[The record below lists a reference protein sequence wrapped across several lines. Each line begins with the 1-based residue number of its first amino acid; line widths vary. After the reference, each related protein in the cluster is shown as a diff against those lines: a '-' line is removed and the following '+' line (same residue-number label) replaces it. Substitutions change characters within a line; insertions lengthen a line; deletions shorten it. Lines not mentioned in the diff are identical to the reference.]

1 MAFMPINPLFLLF
14 LGAVSFILV
23 DHGITYQKKT
33 LGSFAYGQNLT
44 VGITEKDNESLI
56 ETIIDRISMKN
67 EAVIT
72 YGLCQDQKA
81 FYFLYLNK
89 TKPYKCRQLS
99 FFDRS
104 INENIYPQEISAAI
118 QEVTIIL
125 LPELL
130 EIFLKELSRL
140 DIYILKLRIVGIS
153 DEKLREYKDEF
164 PYNLMETWLNEH
176 FDDWKIEGLIGMIE
190 QQNSQNW
197 TKMNHSNHQL
207 TTKNMIHYN
216 KPTKM
221 SAVEGN
227 GRKLTIRAV
236 SIFYEAYLYE
246 TPRINKSS
254 TYFCGDAKECDIP
267 VKNMNGKTIYWRKG
281 CCAGMVIDMFEKI
294 RERLDFEYTLYLVE
308 DNKWGSIENGTW
320 NGMIKDLIDNKAD
333 IALNVM
339 TFIEK
344 RHEIVDFSYHFIESS
359 YGIIRVKQ
367 RREIFPS
374 WQFLSPLSFSLSMA
388 IFISTLL
395 SLLSISSFENLTAF
409 VYTKRYVL
417 FQESMA
423 YIYGLTFQRDMGGTN
438 PRMWSGRLAAL
449 GYASAMTIIM
459 SIYTAR
465 ITANSIG
472 QFVESDLK
480 GFQDERFQNPTEDFK
495 FTIVGGIGYAIETY
509 FEEHSDESYRRMY
522 KFMSKYFVNSELEAV
537 KNLLDGSLH
546 AFVTDFGTFPII
558 FQNLI
563 TKLGCQKD
571 IEFVKTSQVGYHGM
585 AFPYRKNFTYGALI
599 SNLILADYERG
610 VIDKMNRGWFF
621 DSPCTGSVQV
631 EQFDWMYFSGILV
644 IVSVAVLIGIVF
656 NCLEHCFVYI
666 FRRCK
671 STVVAKKRRVV
682 GQPVAPELYVGSEE
696 IDPWSY
702 GNSF

>member
-130 EIFLKELSRL
+130 EIFLKELSR
-140 DIYILKLRIVGIS
+140 
-153 DEKLREYKDEF
+153 
-164 PYNLMETWLNEH
+164 
-176 FDDWKIEGLIGMIE
+176 
-190 QQNSQNW
+190 

-480 GFQDERFQNPTEDFK
+480 GFQDERVRLKGSCF
-495 FTIVGGIGYAIETY
+495 YC
-509 FEEHSDESYRRMY
+509 
-522 KFMSKYFVNSELEAV
+522 LEASGS
-537 KNLLDGSLH
+537 DG
-546 AFVTDFGTFPII
+546 VT
-558 FQNLI
+558 N
-563 TKLGCQKD
+563 
-571 IEFVKTSQVGYHGM
+571 
-585 AFPYRKNFTYGALI
+585 
-599 SNLILADYERG
+599 LADRRG
-610 VIDKMNRGWFF
+610 CAEEFRQMDPAC
-621 DSPCTGSVQV
+621 D
-631 EQFDWMYFSGILV
+631 L
-644 IVSVAVLIGIVF
+644 
-656 NCLEHCFVYI
+656 FV
-666 FRRCK
+666 
-671 STVVAKKRRVV
+671 
-682 GQPVAPELYVGSEE
+682 
-696 IDPWSY
+696 
-702 GNSF
+702 